1 MSAPRVEPG
10 TATGAA
16 PEPAAHA
23 PHPPVPDSPVPD
35 SPVPAAPA
43 RTGSAGGP
51 ALPEQSPEDTDA
63 GWGEYPERD
72 DDRLNRDRPPHWDS
86 YLPNAAGKPSRQLG

>member
-1 MSAPRVEPG
+1 MTAPDAEPG

-23 PHPPVPDSPVPD
+23 PDPPVPDSPVL
-35 SPVPAAPA
+35 AAPA
-43 RTGSAGGP
+43 RTGS